1 MKLLKNSISRQFLI
15 PTLALVAGLGIFM
28 TLNTALSLR
37 GAMASKGNAMADFMS
52 KIGVTSYLSYDFVS
66 MEGYVKEITRDPEI
80 AFAVFTDA
88 QGKPVT
94 RTSVE
99 PASLSSLMV
108 FERTIS
114 ADDASS
120 LGRLRLGYRR
130 DALTASIW
138 KSIFIV
144 AAVII
149 VVAFA
154 ISFLMNRIII
164 RRVRETAERI
174 RDVAQGEGDL
184 TKRLHVS
191 SDDELSDLAT
201 WFNTFLDNLQKT
213 IASVQ
218 GNIRN
223 VSQASSDFRT
233 TAASL
238 KQQTNDQRGQTE
250 QVATAMTEMT
260 QTIVDVAKNAA
271 DTATASE
278 MAARTAAH
286 GRETV
291 EKTMNEML
299 RIADTVGKAAGTVGE
314 LGKSSAQI
322 GEIVSV
328 INSIAEQ
335 GRGFA
340 VVADE
345 VRKLAERTSKAT
357 QEIAEMVKKIQ
368 SDTEQ
373 AVVSMTTGKSE
384 VETGVKLVEEAKKA
398 LEHIVETSKQDVDR
412 VRQIA
417 TASEEQSTVAEEV
430 SRNMETILS
439 ITTQTSQAT
448 DSIAASADN
457 LDRLSHGLQEQV
469 GWFKTGAPS
478 SGAAG

>member
-1 MKLLKNSISRQFLI
+1 L
-15 PTLALVAGLGIFM
+15 
-28 TLNTALSLR
+28 
-37 GAMASKGNAMADFMS
+37 
-52 KIGVTSYLSYDFVS
+52 
-66 MEGYVKEITRDPEI
+66 EGYVKDVTRDPEI

-88 QGKPVT
+88 KGNPVT

-99 PASLSSLMV
+99 PASLSQFMV

-114 ADDASS
+114 TDNVGS

-130 DALTASIW
+130 DALTAGIW
-138 KSIFIV
+138 KSVFIV
-144 AAVII
+144 ASVII

-154 ISFLMNRIII
+154 ISYLMNRIII
-164 RRVRETAERI
+164 RRVRETAARI

-184 TKRLHVS
+184 TKRLHIS

-201 WFNTFLDNLQKT
+201 WFNSFLDNLQKT

-218 GNIRN
+218 ANIGS
-223 VSQASSDFRT
+223 VSLASSDFRT

-238 KQQTNDQRGQTE
+238 KQQADDQRSQTE
-250 QVATAMTEMT
+250 QVAAAMTEMT

-271 DTATASE
+271 DTAAASE

-328 INSIAEQ
+328 INSIADQTNLLALNAAIEAARAGEQ

-368 SDTEQ
+368 ADTEE

-398 LEHIVETSKQDVDR
+398 LEHIVETSKQDVAR

-448 DSIAASADN
+448 DSIAASADD

-478 SGAAG
+478 SAAKELAIR